1 MSKPVAARV
10 RQVIKRRIT
19 TPDGGNIRLLT
30 ICRNIAAILRR
41 RHERS
46 VHASKLLF
54 HATKTQSRF
63 GPARMRG

>member
-19 TPDGGNIRLLT
+19 TPDGGNIRLVT
-30 ICRNIAAILRR
+30 ICRNIAAILRS

-46 VHASKLLF
+46 VHASNVPF
-54 HATKTQSRF
+54 QATKAQSR
-63 GPARMRG
+63 